1 MSIAVSCPT
10 AGKPGKPVRPVTV
23 RSLVRDECAGEIE
36 GRGWFFCDLPD
47 CDVVYFSA
55 DGRVFNKKS
64 MKVRVGIKEKES
76 PRPVCYC
83 FGHTVESI
91 REEIARTG
99 RTTVAA
105 AITAKIN
112 AGLCACELLN
122 PQGRCCLGDVNRVVD
137 AVFASLSGG
146 NLCGGAGG
154 SE

>member
-1 MSIAVSCPT
+1 MSTAVLCPT
-10 AGKPGKPVRPVTV
+10 AGKPGKPVRPVTL

-36 GRGWFFCDLPD
+36 ARAWFFCDLAG

-55 DGRVFNKKS
+55 DGKVVNKKS

-91 REEIARTG
+91 GEEIARTG
-99 RTTVAA
+99 RSTVAA

-112 AGLCACELLN
+112 AGLCTCELLN
-122 PQGRCCLGDVNRVVD
+122 PKGRCCLGDVTRIVA
-137 AVFASLSGG
+137 AVSASLSGG
-146 NLCGGAGG
+146 NL
-154 SE
+154 

>member
-1 MSIAVSCPT
+1 MSTPVLCPT
-10 AGKPGKPVRPVTV
+10 AGKPGKPVRPVTL

-36 GRGWFFCDLPD
+36 DRAWFFCDLAD

-55 DGRVFNKKS
+55 DGKVLPKTNL
-64 MKVRVGIKEKES
+64 KVRVGLKEKES

-91 REEIARTG
+91 REEITRTG
-99 RTTVAA
+99 RSTVAA

-112 AGLCACELLN
+112 AGLCTCELLN
-122 PQGRCCLGDVNRVVD
+122 PKGRCCLGDVNRIAA
-137 AVFASLSGG
+137 AVSASFNGG